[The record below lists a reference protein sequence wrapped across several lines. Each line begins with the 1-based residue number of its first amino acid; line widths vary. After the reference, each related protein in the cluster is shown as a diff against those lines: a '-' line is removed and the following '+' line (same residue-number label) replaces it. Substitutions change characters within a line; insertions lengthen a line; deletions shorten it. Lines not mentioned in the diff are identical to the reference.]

1 MTVPDIRDEIMHMRK
16 TERLYRDTLIRI
28 RKGGF
33 VLKLTR
39 VVAVA
44 TASAGLPGIIADR
57 KIGWSVSILG
67 FIGMTVNEWA
77 VRRQTSMMIEMDFVL
92 DVIDD
97 RLVSLNDEVMRR
109 YEKRNEIR
117 KP

>member
-1 MTVPDIRDEIMHMRK
+1 MFSKDPALQDSLDAWNRRIAAHPGTMTVPDIRDEIMHMRK

-77 VRRQTSMMIEMDFVL
+77 VRR
-92 DVIDD
+92 
-97 RLVSLNDEVMRR
+97 
-109 YEKRNEIR
+109 
-117 KP
+117 